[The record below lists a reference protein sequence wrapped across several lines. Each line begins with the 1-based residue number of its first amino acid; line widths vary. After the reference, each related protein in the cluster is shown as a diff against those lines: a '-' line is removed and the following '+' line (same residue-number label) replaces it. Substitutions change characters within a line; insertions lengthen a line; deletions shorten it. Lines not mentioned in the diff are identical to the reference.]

1 LTKGE
6 SEGIPLTVSTKQ
18 LTEAKDARVLENPVA
33 AVRAFNRFWTTRI
46 GALGG
51 SHLQST
57 YSLTEARVLF
67 ELAQRASNHGMEV
80 ADLRRELELDAGY
93 LSRILSRFKADRLVS
108 LESSETDARK
118 QVAHLTH
125 KGRDVFQS
133 LDAKAVEWV
142 STMLSALSGDDKRR
156 LVAALRTARTV
167 LEGSP
172 QPPSYLLRPLRAG
185 DLGWVVRRHGI
196 VYGDEY
202 GYDASFEALVARVM
216 SDYIE
221 NHDPEFENAFIA
233 EMDGEPVGSVFCVK
247 KTATIAQLRCL
258 LVDPKA
264 RGMGVGGRLVDEC
277 VRFAR
282 RAGYKKMVLW
292 TNDCLVAARHIYE
305 RAGFLLQKSEKSHR
319 FGQSVVDQ
327 TWQLTL

>member
-1 LTKGE
+1 MT
-6 SEGIPLTVSTKQ
+6 T
-18 LTEAKDARVLENPVA
+18 
-33 AVRAFNRFWTTRI
+33 VRAFNRFWTTRI

-67 ELAQRASNHGMEV
+67 ELAQRATNQGMEV
-80 ADLRRELELDAGY
+80 AELRRELELDAGY

-125 KGRDVFQS
+125 KGRDVFLA

-142 STMLSALSGDDKRR
+142 STMLSSLSADDKVR
-156 LVAALRTARTV
+156 LVSALRTARTV
-167 LEGSP
+167 LEGAP
-172 QPPSYLLRPLRAG
+172 QPPSYLLRPLRPG
-185 DLGWVVRRHGI
+185 DLGWVIRRHGI

-202 GYDASFEALVARVM
+202 GYDASFEALVARIM
-216 SDYIE
+216 ADYID
-221 NHDPEFENAFIA
+221 NHDPELESAFMA
-233 EMDGEPVGSVFCVK
+233 EVDGEPVGSIFCVK

-258 LVDPKA
+258 IVDPKA
-264 RGMGVGGRLVDEC
+264 RGMGVGSRLVDEC
-277 VRFAR
+277 IRFAR

-292 TNDCLVAARHIYE
+292 THNSLVSARHIYE
-305 RAGFLLQKSEKSHR
+305 RAGFTLQKQEKNHS
-319 FGQSVVDQ
+319 FGQDVVDQ
-327 TWQLTL
+327 TWSLTL